1 MAPNQT
7 PLAAIVVAT
16 YNAGRFIGATIESAL
31 GQTAGNFELIVVDDG
46 STDDTLS
53 RVASF
58 RDSRIRIV
66 EQSHQGPV
74 VAMNA
79 GFRIARGEYIGLL
92 DHDDLWHETKLAKHL
107 EVFERHPE
115 VDATFSWSR
124 LIDEHGRDLGPD
136 PARWRGAISFRQ
148 LLEANP
154 MGNTSSLVLRRSAVE
169 RVGACDPRFFCCY
182 DAYLVLQIAR
192 LRPGNVCSVPEEL
205 TFYRLHRSQQ
215 SRDWRSMEREWLVM
229 LEEFRRTDPELV
241 AALEGRAT
249 SRRRCWYAFQAYR
262 GGEFPAACR
271 LAAQALCDAPGFF
284 LTNPWSW
291 KVSAACLSGLL
302 LPAAIHR
309 RLERAASARTT

>member
-1 MAPNQT
+1 MASDDA
-7 PLAAIVVAT
+7 PLATIVVAT
-16 YNAGRFIGATIESAL
+16 YNAGCFINATIESAL
-31 GQTAGNFELIVVDDG
+31 RQTASDFELIVVDDG

-92 DHDDLWHETKLAKHL
+92 DHDDLWDETKLARHL
-107 EVFERHPE
+107 EIFKRRPE

-124 LIDEHGRDLGPD
+124 LIDEHGRDMGSD

-154 MGNTSSLVLRRSAVE
+154 MGNSSSLVLRRSAVE
-169 RVGACDPRFFCCY
+169 RVGGCDSRFFCCY
-182 DAYLVLQIAR
+182 DGYLVLQIAR
-192 LRPGNVCSVPEEL
+192 LRPGNVCSVPEDL
-205 TFYRLHRSQQ
+205 TFYRQHRGQQ

-229 LEEFRRTDPELV
+229 LDEFRRTEPEIT
-241 AALEGRAT
+241 AAVEGRAT

-262 GGEFPAACR
+262 CGEFRSACR
-271 LAAQALCDAPGFF
+271 LDAQALCDAPGFF

-302 LPAAIHR
+302 LPAAIRR
-309 RLERAASARTT
+309 RLERAAGVRPE